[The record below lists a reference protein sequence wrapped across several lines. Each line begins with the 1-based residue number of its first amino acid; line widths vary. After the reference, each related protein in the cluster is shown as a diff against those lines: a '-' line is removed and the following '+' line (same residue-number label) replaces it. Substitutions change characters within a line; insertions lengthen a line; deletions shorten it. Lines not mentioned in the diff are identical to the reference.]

1 MRRVGGGHRPH
12 GHPHQPTRV
21 PAMRRLVERTKL
33 LEPKIAPDA
42 GRSGGSG
49 GMCQGRSRLS
59 TSTSPWQGT
68 APAGW
73 DPAGAAIPVGSISGP
88 RCSRLGLSLGPFR
101 ASVSPRSRWQA
112 RGPRGPFHHQLPLGY
127 FRAGCSAC
135 AFFFFRT
142 IASRRVTSGSGRW
155 RRGHDSAVTA
165 EGGQRWG
172 RGQERCPSRSIQ
184 PPPHPALLSHL
195 SLSALPGRAT
205 RKPNPLFSSAE

>member
-1 MRRVGGGHRPH
+1 MGPRPTRASGDLGVLQEMVGGIPEVKTPPPTTILPGKPCRSLVPTLLAVPGVRMGPCCHPGTPWGCAGWGGGHRPH

-21 PAMRRLVERTKL
+21 PAMRHLVERTKL

-135 AFFFFRT
+135 AFFF
-142 IASRRVTSGSGRW
+142 SV
-155 RRGHDSAVTA
+155 
-165 EGGQRWG
+165 
-172 RGQERCPSRSIQ
+172 PL
-184 PPPHPALLSHL
+184 PHA
-195 SLSALPGRAT
+195 G
-205 RKPNPLFSSAE
+205 